1 MSCAASSGKWCAQSA
16 SRGFTLLEVLVA
28 LVIVT
33 VGMGA
38 LLSALSS
45 SAESTGYLR
54 DKTFA
59 EWVALNHLEE
69 VRLALQRPKKGK
81 TDGETE
87 MAGRDW
93 TWSQEVL
100 ETEVKGILRV
110 DVSVRPK
117 DAPGDKNTTWYTTV
131 SAIVGDALAAPR
143 GDMDAYAASM
153 QTGTGGTQN
162 PGGTLG
168 GTLGGQQPGNNGQ
181 PIVRPIGQPTQPEPP
196 PDQPTLPGPTNPTD

>member
-1 MSCAASSGKWCAQSA
+1 MTRAAHRAQLPAARA
-16 SRGFTLLEVLVA
+16 SRATGFTLLEVLVA

-54 DKTFA
+54 DKTLA
-59 EWVALNHLEE
+59 EWVALNHIEE

-81 TDGETE
+81 TDGEAE

-93 TWSQEVL
+93 TWAQEVV
-100 ETEVKGILRV
+100 ETEVKGILRI

-117 DAPGDKNTTWYTTV
+117 DAPGDKDTTWYTTV

-153 QTGTGGTQN
+153 QTGTGGTQT
-162 PGGTLG
+162 PG
-168 GTLGGQQPGNNGQ
+168 GTLGGQQPGNPGQ
-181 PIVRPIGQPTQPEPP
+181 PIVRPITTPNDPP
-196 PDQPTLPGPTNPTD
+196 AEQPTLPGPPANPTD